1 MEPIFKDVFGHYSAA
16 EAPFLHQQLQEWQQT
31 KPLRGLRILHNIPL
45 FQNTL
50 LKIGCL
56 VSAGAEV
63 VVTNPE
69 WLLDANAA
77 SVAALHKA
85 NIEFTPKLTALK
97 HREFDIYLDC
107 GAELYQRL
115 GKPRLGAIE
124 ITGSGDQFY
133 RQAKINFPVISINN
147 SYTKQLE
154 TVFGTSHG
162 SMQAL
167 QKLGHPP
174 KSHHTWLLF
183 GFGKIGRGIAF
194 ACSQLQL
201 SLTVIEI
208 NQEAIESAKQLGIS
222 AIHAADINAVAS
234 AIRTA
239 DLIIMAT
246 GRADVLASYEKSLF
260 TDKTLANL
268 GILDEFGP
276 RFTQEEV
283 LYKKQPIN
291 FVLDDPT
298 PIQFIDPALY
308 AHNESALFLLD
319 QQYQPGTHNMPIH
332 LDADIVERWFDY
344 HGTEGD
350 MKKWFQP
357 FQ

>member
-1 MEPIFKDVFGHYSAA
+1 MEQIFNDVFTKYTAA
-16 EAPFLHQQLQEWQQT
+16 QAPFLHQQFTEWQQT
-31 KPLRGLRILHNIPL
+31 KPLRGLRILHHIPL

-50 LKIGCL
+50 MKIACL
-56 VSAGAEV
+56 VTAGAEV

-69 WLLDANAA
+69 WLLEANPEA
-77 SVAALHKA
+77 VAALRKEK
-85 NIEFTPKLTALK
+85 IEFVANVASLK
-97 HREFDIYLDC
+97 DREFDIYLDC

-115 GKPRLGAIE
+115 GNPKLGAVE
-124 ITGSGDQFY
+124 ITGSGDQYY
-133 RQAKINFPVISINN
+133 RRAKLNFPVISSDN

-154 TVFGTSHG
+154 TVFGTSSS
-162 SMQAL
+162 SMEAL

-174 KSHHTWLLF
+174 KRHHSWLLF

-194 ACSQLQL
+194 ACSQLNL
-201 SLTVIEI
+201 PLTIVEI
-208 NQEAIESAKQLGIS
+208 DEEAITSAKELNIPV
-222 AIHAADINAVAS
+222 INANDHTAAAN
-234 AIRTA
+234 AIRKS
-239 DLIIMAT
+239 DIIIMAT
-246 GRADVLASYEKSLF
+246 GGTDVLSAQDKSLF
-260 TDKTLANL
+260 AGKTLVNL

-276 RFTQEEV
+276 RFTQDEV
-283 LYKKQPIN
+283 LHKKQPIN

-319 QQYQPGTHNMPIH
+319 QQYKHGVHNMPMH
-332 LDADIVERWFDY
+332 LDADIIDRWFDY
-344 HGTEGD
+344 HDVQND